1 MLSDLNR
8 NFAGVALTYIAPF
21 SYAELF
27 EGRGEPMWIED
38 LKVSPS
44 RSLASLRRR
53 DFDLVFLVLPGQPTF
68 RKVKMGGLL
77 LRPKRFIVYTEEA
90 DWFTVDRAHWKA
102 VIRHAGRRVKKYY
115 PGSLLFFPFGIAY
128 LVARTFWLNRH
139 HSNDMPVSR
148 D

>member
-1 MLSDLNR
+1 MASMNKLRRASVPLQVSSPRPIQPTSTPSARLTSFKSANTRGWLSLFTRETELKRYRTGVLIASADSSVIKRVLSDLNR

-53 DFDLVFLVLPGQPTF
+53 
-68 RKVKMGGLL
+68 
-77 LRPKRFIVYTEEA
+77 
-90 DWFTVDRAHWKA
+90 
-102 VIRHAGRRVKKYY
+102 
-115 PGSLLFFPFGIAY
+115 
-128 LVARTFWLNRH
+128 
-139 HSNDMPVSR
+139 
-148 D
+148 